1 MKCTQPREAMQ
12 VVGKGSTQLL
22 FETSFDVKPPMSTAI
37 GESYEVEITDFK
49 VFCDR
54 VLFKGTVDKTLY
66 YKHPHGKKGK
76 ECNTNK
82 EEDKD
87 KKDEK
92 DKKDDNCKKDDKDK
106 KDNKCKKDDKK
117 DDQSKHQQENSCDDS
132 ATSTKSCKF
141 LSKIKKYSRK
151 GKTNQQKEK
160 SSEKDNHK
168 CDDKDHQ
175 NETDKSERKSS
186 ESNELTCLS
195 GSGQLIDSAHGIV
208 HFRQQVLEFA
218 GTVGIPGVRPGD
230 TIHVERAEGSTFEPF
245 VSTVSEDTICGLI
258 DKTTQAFAVDV
269 VLVATRSKPA
279 KHSATKKR
287 RFSSLPADNNAETA
301 E

>member
-1 MKCTQPREAMQ
+1 MKCTQSREAMQ

-49 VFCDR
+49 VFSDR

-76 ECNTNK
+76 EGNTNQ
-82 EEDKD
+82 
-87 KKDEK
+87 
-92 DKKDDNCKKDDKDK
+92 KDDKDK
-106 KDNKCKKDDKK
+106 KDENDKKDDKK
-117 DDQSKHQQENSCDDS
+117 DDQSQNQQENSCDDS
-132 ATSTKSCKF
+132 AESKSCKF
-141 LSKIKKYSRK
+141 LSKIKKHSRK
-151 GKTNQQKEK
+151 GKKNQQKEK

-168 CDDKDHQ
+168 SGDKDQ
-175 NETDKSERKSS
+175 QTEKSEQKSS

-195 GSGQLIDSAHGIV
+195 GSGQLIDSAYGIV

-218 GTVGIPGVRPGD
+218 GTVEIPGVRPGD
-230 TIHVERAEGSTFEPF
+230 TIDVERAEGSTFEPLG
-245 VSTVSEDTICGLI
+245 STASGNTIFGLI
-258 DKTTQAFAVDV
+258 DKITQAFAVDV
-269 VLVATRSKPA
+269 VLVATRSQPA
-279 KHSATKKR
+279 KHSSTKE
-287 RFSSLPADNNAETA
+287 FSSLPADNNAETA